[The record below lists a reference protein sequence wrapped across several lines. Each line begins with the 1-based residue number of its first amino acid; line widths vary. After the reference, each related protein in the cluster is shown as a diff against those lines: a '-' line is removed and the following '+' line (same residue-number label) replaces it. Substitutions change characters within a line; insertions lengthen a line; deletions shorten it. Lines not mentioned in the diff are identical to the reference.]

1 MEREKVWDLY
11 FAKLHELLVRERAR
25 IEQLIR
31 EEAGNEISKRWKDIS
46 WEGIEAYI
54 RAAVSFIEERL
65 YAYGLDSLDRFLK
78 FVTHGISSEDLASI
92 DDSLTW
98 YDCKQEKA
106 QIDAKIET
114 GLNIMQPPEDIVDD
128 LFDEFGAFPNK
139 SIIQHYQLKPEKNYL
154 PDYALG
160 IAIQQVIS
168 ERRS

>member
-11 FAKLHELLVRERAR
+11 FAKLHELLVKERAR

-31 EEAGNEISKRWKDIS
+31 EEAGAEISKRWKDIS

-92 DDSLTW
+92 DD
-98 YDCKQEKA
+98 
-106 QIDAKIET
+106 
-114 GLNIMQPPEDIVDD
+114 

-139 SIIQHYQLKPEKNYL
+139 SIIGHYQLKPEKNYL
-154 PDYALG
+154 PDYALA